1 MEQRKFINIL
11 ESVHFRIFG
20 HSISEQMMVFLK
32 NLSWSLFGGIVASFL
47 MLAVNIGV
55 GRYFGPEEYGKY
67 NLILSV
73 SQILLVFIYL
83 GTDVSSV
90 RYISR
95 EEGLQRKRSF
105 LSSSFYFVV
114 GTILFSWVVYYLMH
128 QLIESSFHVDGQYIL
143 FPLIFGTFLALKG
156 MLDGYLRAF
165 SLFRFQAYLR
175 VVEACVVVVF
185 LILTLVVIG
194 VREYQYY
201 IYAIVSGAAIFSI
214 VTLYRLR
221 WSLRPFDAK
230 SLQLMLSYGHIVL
243 LGTVLS
249 VVFNSL
255 DKLIIAKYLG
265 VAQLGIYSA
274 YFMTSTNLIAQMT
287 QVFNNVFFPAI
298 SQVSDTA
305 YVEKMNIL
313 VRRLFIPGGIILS
326 GLLYGILLVFGRAYE
341 PNIFLS
347 ISFGFLAIL
356 QIILTI
362 NASIITALSRALL
375 KKYYFWLYVV
385 SFCHIIFYGV
395 LIYYGLISILALIF
409 LFFANFLSVIFI
421 QKWLIRRFIGSSGA
435 LFPA

>member
-165 SLFRFQAYLR
+165 SLFRFQAYFER
-175 VVEACVVVVF
+175 
-185 LILTLVVIG
+185 
-194 VREYQYY
+194 
-201 IYAIVSGAAIFSI
+201 
-214 VTLYRLR
+214 
-221 WSLRPFDAK
+221 
-230 SLQLMLSYGHIVL
+230 
-243 LGTVLS
+243 
-249 VVFNSL
+249 
-255 DKLIIAKYLG
+255 
-265 VAQLGIYSA
+265 
-274 YFMTSTNLIAQMT
+274 
-287 QVFNNVFFPAI
+287 
-298 SQVSDTA
+298 
-305 YVEKMNIL
+305 
-313 VRRLFIPGGIILS
+313 
-326 GLLYGILLVFGRAYE
+326 
-341 PNIFLS
+341 
-347 ISFGFLAIL
+347 
-356 QIILTI
+356 
-362 NASIITALSRALL
+362 
-375 KKYYFWLYVV
+375 
-385 SFCHIIFYGV
+385 
-395 LIYYGLISILALIF
+395 
-409 LFFANFLSVIFI
+409 
-421 QKWLIRRFIGSSGA
+421 
-435 LFPA
+435 

>member
-1 MEQRKFINIL
+1 
-11 ESVHFRIFG
+11 
-20 HSISEQMMVFLK
+20 MV
-32 NLSWSLFGGIVASFL
+32 
-47 MLAVNIGV
+47 
-55 GRYFGPEEYGKY
+55 
-67 NLILSV
+67 
-73 SQILLVFIYL
+73 
-83 GTDVSSV
+83 
-90 RYISR
+90 
-95 EEGLQRKRSF
+95 LQ
-105 LSSSFYFVV
+105 
-114 GTILFSWVVYYLMH
+114 
-128 QLIESSFHVDGQYIL
+128 
-143 FPLIFGTFLALKG
+143 
-156 MLDGYLRAF
+156 
-165 SLFRFQAYLR
+165 
-175 VVEACVVVVF
+175 
-185 LILTLVVIG
+185 
-194 VREYQYY
+194 REYQYY